1 MKPAIRC
8 TNCEDGKRCM
18 EHHQYDTSEY
28 VMIPPELERPRVVAL
43 EKENKIL
50 LEALW
55 HCGIQQKLM
64 TAEAGV
70 RAVVPGRVAEQIDF
84 TKFNALENQKS
95 KSAKASFRCQI
106 CGGDVHADDSG
117 STEWY
122 AGSQLR
128 ILGTKLEFR
137 IDKEWAICGKCG
149 DKIHERLQKGED
161 CD

>member
-1 MKPAIRC
+1 MNSCPDC
-8 TNCEDGKRCM
+8 QNGKRCM
-18 EHHQYDTSEY
+18 KHYKYDTSEY
-28 VMIPPELERPRVVAL
+28 VEIPPELERPRVVAL

-55 HCGIQQKLM
+55 HCGLQQKVT

-70 RAVVPGRVAEQIDF
+70 RGLIPGRLAEQIDF
-84 TKFNALENQKS
+84 TKFDLLNNRDS
-95 KSAKASFRCQI
+95 KPAKASFRCQI

-128 ILGTKLEFR
+128 MLGVKLEFR
-137 IDKEWAICGKCG
+137 VDKEWAICGKCG

-161 CD
+161 QDE